1 MIIGQ
6 DRTGKTSL
14 KNSLKGEKFNPKEQ
28 STEGI
33 ETYPGYFKVSTE
45 IWRTGDNDKVIEP
58 FLEACFDHRI
68 ARSVFGALKD
78 KKTNAKERT
87 SQRKLLKEPIKS
99 KPEASL
105 KYSEE
110 STERYTLPRANE
122 VPERIAKLVKKLL
135 LNTKKNDEKEE
146 LFSILWDFGGQS
158 VYYATHPIF
167 LTERAI
173 YISTCDLS
181 RDPYQKANSVVRKG
195 LYKNKEDIYCNKTN
209 LDNLD
214 FWLSSVYSLVGPHAD
229 GQNISV
235 SLDSPTI
242 LSPVFLVCTHADE
255 PYCRNRD
262 TRELALNIYGFL
274 K

>member
-14 KNSLKGEKFNPKEQ
+14 KKSLKGEKFNPKEQ

-33 ETYPGYFKVSTE
+33 ETGPEYFKVSRE
-45 IWRTGDNDKVIEP
+45 IWRTESEP
-58 FLEACFDHRI
+58 FSEACFDHRI

-78 KKTNAKERT
+78 KKTHAKERT

-110 STERYTLPRANE
+110 STEKYTLPRANE

-146 LFSILWDFGGQS
+146 LFSILWDFGGQ
-158 VYYATHPIF
+158 
-167 LTERAI
+167 
-173 YISTCDLS
+173 
-181 RDPYQKANSVVRKG
+181 
-195 LYKNKEDIYCNKTN
+195 
-209 LDNLD
+209 
-214 FWLSSVYSLVGPHAD
+214 
-229 GQNISV
+229 
-235 SLDSPTI
+235 
-242 LSPVFLVCTHADE
+242 
-255 PYCRNRD
+255 
-262 TRELALNIYGFL
+262 
-274 K
+274 